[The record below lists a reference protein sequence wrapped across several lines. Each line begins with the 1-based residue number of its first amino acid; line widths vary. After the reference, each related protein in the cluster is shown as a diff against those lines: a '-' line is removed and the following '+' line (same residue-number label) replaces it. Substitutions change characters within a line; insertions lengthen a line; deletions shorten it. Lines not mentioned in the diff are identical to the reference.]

1 MYTMYTRNMP
11 TLWYIRRE
19 RTAAFYE
26 EKSQDLNLKKKYVKD
41 IHASLELLIWITCP
55 DNPAL
60 EWPSCPYGC
69 LSKSLNSYEADQ
81 LSLLLVSLFLYLE
94 LPCSFPPWKSQAVKY
109 QIHVLELDIVS
120 SVRQICSLQMEE
132 RRKSNSSAKKLH
144 KTTPLLEQKKCSPL
158 DRSISA

>member
-11 TLWYIRRE
+11 TLWYIRRK
-19 RTAAFYE
+19 RTATFLRG
-26 EKSQDLNLKKKYVKD
+26 KVTGFKFKKKYVKD

-60 EWPSCPYGC
+60 EWPSCPFGC

-81 LSLLLVSLFLYLE
+81 LSLLLLFLSLYLE

-120 SVRQICSLQMEE
+120 SVRQICSL
-132 RRKSNSSAKKLH
+132 
-144 KTTPLLEQKKCSPL
+144 
-158 DRSISA
+158 

>member
-1 MYTMYTRNMP
+1 MYLGYACIQCIPGTCLRCGISDGKEQQP
-11 TLWYIRRE
+11 
-19 RTAAFYE
+19 FYE

-81 LSLLLVSLFLYLE
+81 LSLLLFFLSLYLE

-120 SVRQICSLQMEE
+120 SVRQICSL
-132 RRKSNSSAKKLH
+132 
-144 KTTPLLEQKKCSPL
+144 
-158 DRSISA
+158 

>member
-26 EKSQDLNLKKKYVKD
+26 EKSQDLNFKKKYVKD

-81 LSLLLVSLFLYLE
+81 LSLLLVSLSLSRTSLFVSALE
-94 LPCSFPPWKSQAVKY
+94 VPGSEISNTCTRIRYCFISTANLLTLDGGEKE
-109 QIHVLELDIVS
+109 IELKC
-120 SVRQICSLQMEE
+120 Q
-132 RRKSNSSAKKLH
+132 
-144 KTTPLLEQKKCSPL
+144 KTT
-158 DRSISA
+158 

>member
-81 LSLLLVSLFLYLE
+81 LSLLLFSL
-94 LPCSFPPWKSQAVKY
+94 
-109 QIHVLELDIVS
+109 
-120 SVRQICSLQMEE
+120 SL
-132 RRKSNSSAKKLH
+132 
-144 KTTPLLEQKKCSPL
+144 
-158 DRSISA
+158 SISNFPVRFRPGSPRQWNIKYMYSN

>member
-1 MYTMYTRNMP
+1 MP

-26 EKSQDLNLKKKYVKD
+26 EKSQDLNFKKKYVKD

-81 LSLLLVSLFLYLE
+81 LSLLLVSL
-94 LPCSFPPWKSQAVKY
+94 
-109 QIHVLELDIVS
+109 
-120 SVRQICSLQMEE
+120 SL
-132 RRKSNSSAKKLH
+132 
-144 KTTPLLEQKKCSPL
+144 
-158 DRSISA
+158 SISNFPVRFRPGSPRQWNIKYMYSN